1 MSHSVSLPDDLY
13 QRAAESAASEHMS
26 LDDFVSAALSEQ
38 LAARDY
44 LARRAARAS
53 EEKFR
58 AALVRVPDV
67 EPEDYD
73 RL

>member
-13 QRAAESAASEHMS
+13 QRAAESAAREHMS

-53 EEKFR
+53 EERFR
-58 AALVRVPDV
+58 AALARVPDV
-67 EPEDYD
+67 EPEDHD

>member
-13 QRAAESAASEHMS
+13 KRAAESAAIEHMS

-44 LARRAARAS
+44 LKLRAERAS
-53 EEKFR
+53 EAKFR
-58 AALVRVPDV
+58 AALDHVPDV
-67 EPEDYD
+67 EPDDYD